1 MFYLVSWSYGEEEV
15 FYKFVREEELDKIL
29 EDDKNYII
37 TPVYVA

>member
-15 FYKFVREEELDKIL
+15 FYKFVSEEELGKIL
-29 EDDKNYII
+29 EEDKNYII